1 MHIVQLNVIYR
12 ELISSARDSVTLTS
26 AVTYKIHASLTTRCC
41 TVSSLT
47 RRDGRFKTQIDRV
60 NDIIRD
66 KLKDIT
72 NIKVIDHER
81 IKHSDLNRRG
91 LHLSKSGTAKL
102 AKIL

>member
-1 MHIVQLNVIYR
+1 MYCI
-12 ELISSARDSVTLTS
+12 LTD
-26 AVTYKIHASLTTRCC
+26 
-41 TVSSLT
+41 
-47 RRDGRFKTQIDRV
+47 RRDDRFKTQVHRV

-72 NIKVIDHER
+72 NITVIDHEQ

-102 AKIL
+102 AKNL